1 MNKQNPYN
9 VVKHPHITEKSQM
22 LQGLQNAKTNVSLA
36 RFELPKFVFI
46 VDKKAT
52 KPQIAQ
58 ALEQIYASRNIKVVS
73 VNTIIVK
80 GKARRVRGRSG
91 RTSDFKKA
99 IVTLQKGDTLDDL

>member
-1 MNKQNPYN
+1 MDKQNPYK
-9 VVKHPHITEKSQM
+9 VVKHRRITEKASM
-22 LQGLQNAKTNVSLA
+22 LQGLQNAKSTRSLA
-36 RFELPKFVFI
+36 KFELPKYVFI

-58 ALEQIYASRNIKVVS
+58 AVEEIYVDRNVKVVS
-73 VNTIIVK
+73 VNTINVK

-99 IVTLQKGDTLDDL
+99 VVTFQKGDSLDDI